1 MLEDKKY
8 PQIFGHVRKITYL
21 CGANINKNKC
31 YNIPSMATKIQKKS
45 KKYCSLGG
53 IFHIQ
58 DVFSRI
64 LSNIIDKVL
73 GQRGENGQGLQ
84 VF

>member
-8 PQIFGHVRKITYL
+8 PQIFCHVRKITYL

-31 YNIPSMATKIQKKS
+31 YNIPNMATKIQKKS

-58 DVFSRI
+58 AFGFSIYVEFCI
-64 LSNIIDKVL
+64 LLRNL
-73 GQRGENGQGLQ
+73 GKPM
-84 VF
+84 